1 MIIWIASYPK
11 SGNTYI
17 RSFLSAYYF
26 TSDGKFNFDLLKNIK
41 QFPNAEFFERSLNNV
56 DDASNNWLLAQKKI
70 KEERKIK
77 FLKTHNIL
85 GAYNNKPF
93 TTIEY
98 TLGSIYIVRDPR
110 NVITSVMNHWSFNY
124 DEAYKFMT
132 DVNNG
137 TKSNLDDYS
146 TYSHLSTWA
155 EHYKSWATS
164 KNFRKLIIKYE
175 DLENEKY
182 ETFRDIIVFLN
193 AISNR
198 TERVNKQ
205 KLENAIETT
214 NFSVLKNLEQNKG
227 FEEALYSE
235 REKKF
240 KSFFN
245 LGFNNRWK
253 KILPNDIIVKIEKSF
268 NKEMKE
274 IGYL

>member
-41 QFPNAEFFERSLNNV
+41 QFPNAEFFKGPVNSV
-56 DDASNNWLLAQKKI
+56 DVASDNWLLAQKEI
-70 KEERKIK
+70 KNDRKIK
-77 FLKTHNIL
+77 FLKTHNFL
-85 GAYNNKPF
+85 GAYDNKPF
-93 TTIEY
+93 TTVEY
-98 TLGSIYIVRDPR
+98 TLGAVYIIRDPR
-110 NVITSVMNHWSFNY
+110 NVITSVKNHWSFNY

-132 DVNNG
+132 DTNNG
-137 TKSNLDDYS
+137 TKSDLDDYS
-146 TYSHLSTWA
+146 TYSHLGTWA
-155 EHYKSWATS
+155 EHYKSWATT

-175 DLENEKY
+175 DLENNKY
-182 ETFRDIIVFLN
+182 ETFRDVIVFLN

-205 KLENAIETT
+205 KLKNAIEST
-214 NFSVLKNLEQNKG
+214 NFTVLKNLEQNKG
-227 FEEALYSE
+227 FEEALYSKS
-235 REKKF
+235 EKKF

-253 KILPNDIIVKIEKSF
+253 KILPSDITDKIEGSF

>member
-41 QFPNAEFFERSLNNV
+41 QFPNAEFFKGPVNSV
-56 DDASNNWLLAQKKI
+56 DVASDNWLLAQKEI
-70 KEERKIK
+70 KNDRKIK
-77 FLKTHNIL
+77 FLKTHNFL
-85 GAYNNKPF
+85 GAYDNKPF

-98 TLGSIYIVRDPR
+98 TLGAVYIIRDPR
-110 NVITSVMNHWSFNY
+110 NVITSVKNHWSFNY

-132 DVNNG
+132 DANNG
-137 TKSNLDDYS
+137 TKSDLDDYS
-146 TYSHLSTWA
+146 TYSHLGTWA
-155 EHYKSWATS
+155 EHYKSWATT

-175 DLENEKY
+175 DLENNKY
-182 ETFRDIIVFLN
+182 ETFRDVIVFLN

-205 KLENAIETT
+205 KLKNAIEST
-214 NFSVLKNLEQNKG
+214 NFTVLKNLEQNKG
-227 FEEALYSE
+227 FEEALYSKS
-235 REKKF
+235 EKKF

-253 KILPNDIIVKIEKSF
+253 KILPSDITDKIEGSF

>member
-41 QFPNAEFFERSLNNV
+41 QFPNAEFFKGPVNSV
-56 DDASNNWLLAQKKI
+56 DVASDNWLLAQKEI
-70 KEERKIK
+70 KNDRKIK
-77 FLKTHNIL
+77 FLKTHNFL
-85 GAYNNKPF
+85 GAYDNKPF

-98 TLGSIYIVRDPR
+98 TLGAVYIIRDPR
-110 NVITSVMNHWSFNY
+110 NVITSVKNHWSFNY

-132 DVNNG
+132 DTNNG
-137 TKSNLDDYS
+137 TKSDLDDYS
-146 TYSHLSTWA
+146 TYSHLGTWA
-155 EHYKSWATS
+155 EHYKSWATT

-175 DLENEKY
+175 DLENNKY
-182 ETFRDIIVFLN
+182 ETFRDVIVFLN

-205 KLENAIETT
+205 KLKNAIDST
-214 NFSVLKNLEQNKG
+214 NFTVLKNLEQNKG
-227 FEEALYSE
+227 FEEALYSKS
-235 REKKF
+235 EKKF

-253 KILPNDIIVKIEKSF
+253 KILPSDITDKIEGSF